1 MNIIYLNFTTLKK
14 RYKIELIMLLETR
27 YIEHSFSRF
36 NIHIF
41 ISTIIVYDMK
51 NINEFSGL
59 LKYQFVLLKKLIM
72 NN

>member
-1 MNIIYLNFTTLKK
+1 
-14 RYKIELIMLLETR
+14 MLLETR
-27 YIEHSFSRF
+27 EHSLSRF